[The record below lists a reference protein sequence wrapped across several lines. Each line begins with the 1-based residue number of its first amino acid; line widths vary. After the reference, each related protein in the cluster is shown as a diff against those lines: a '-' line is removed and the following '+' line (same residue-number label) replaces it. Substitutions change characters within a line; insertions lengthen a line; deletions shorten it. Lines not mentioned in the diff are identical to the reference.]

1 MKKNKIKILKTKA
14 NYSII
19 IGNNTLNLL
28 KKKIKLICP
37 KTRKIVLVTD
47 KNIPKKFKIK
57 IKKILNNYELISY
70 EFSPNEK
77 LKSFKKVNYLVEEC
91 NQKNLN
97 RSDLIIAFGGGI
109 IGDYASFVASIIK
122 RGVNFINIPTT
133 LLAQVDSS
141 VGGKTGV
148 NSKFGKNLIGSFYQ
162 PKLVISDVSLLKSL
176 PSREMICGYAEI
188 LKHSLI
194 HSRKFFNFLK
204 LKSNQIIFERNLN
217 LIALAIS
224 ESCKI
229 KLFFVNK
236 DAKEKNVRMI
246 LNFGHTFAHAIELKN
261 NYSKSINHGEAV
273 LAGIIIAT
281 KISYFKK
288 IINRKDFFEILNIFE
303 NVGLDVI
310 VKRILEKI
318 NIKSIIN
325 YMKSDKKNNDKKI
338 NLILIKRVGKTTLPG
353 KTKMSTNE
361 LKRLIGKII

>member
-37 KTRKIVLVTD
+37 KTRKIVLVID

-57 IKKILNNYELISY
+57 VKKILNNYELISY
-70 EFSPNEK
+70 EFLPNEK
-77 LKSFKKVNYLVEEC
+77 LKSFKRVNYLVEEC
-91 NQKNLN
+91 NRKNLN

-122 RGVNFINIPTT
+122 RGVNFINLPTT
-133 LLAQVDSS
+133 LLSQVDSS

-246 LNFGHTFAHAIELKN
+246 LNFGHTFAHALEAKN
-261 NYSKSINHGEAV
+261 KYSNKLNHGEAV
-273 LAGIIIAT
+273 LVGMMIAT
-281 KISYFKK
+281 KISRMKK
-288 IINRKDFFEILNIFE
+288 ICSRDTLSQLETIYNDNLLLKNLSRYMRKKEIL
-303 NVGLDVI
+303 
-310 VKRILEKI
+310 
-318 NIKSIIN
+318 KSIN
-325 YMKSDKKNNDKKI
+325 FMKNDKKKDDEKI
-338 NLILIKRVGKTTLPG
+338 SLIFLRKIGTATAPGDFKYSIKQLVSAIKNLY
-353 KTKMSTNE
+353 
-361 LKRLIGKII
+361 